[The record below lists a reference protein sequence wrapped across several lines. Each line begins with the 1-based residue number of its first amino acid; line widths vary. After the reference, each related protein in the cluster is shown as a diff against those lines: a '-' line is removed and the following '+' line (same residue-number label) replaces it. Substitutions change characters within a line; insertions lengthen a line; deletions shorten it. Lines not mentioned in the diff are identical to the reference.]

1 MHGYGC
7 DLGCFIAR
15 CFDDKAVTRLAERN
29 RECVVKRNTL
39 AIVVLVKF
47 WIYCELINYNLSRNL
62 STKYIYDKYI
72 LYIMY
77 N

>member
-1 MHGYGC
+1 VHGYGC

-15 CFDDKAVTRLAERN
+15 CFIVCFDDKAVTRLAERN

-47 WIYCELINYNLSRNL
+47 LNVLWINKLKFFEEPVHQM
-62 STKYIYDKYI
+62 YIYSVY
-72 LYIMY
+72 L
-77 N
+77 